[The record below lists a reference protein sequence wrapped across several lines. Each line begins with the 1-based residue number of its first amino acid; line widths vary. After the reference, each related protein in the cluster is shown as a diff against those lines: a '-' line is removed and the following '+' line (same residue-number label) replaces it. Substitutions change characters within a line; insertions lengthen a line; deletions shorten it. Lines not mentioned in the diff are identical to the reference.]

1 MQQTIHDILRRHWGY
16 DSFRPMQEDIILS
29 VLSGRDTLGLMAT
42 GAGKSLTFQVPAMA
56 MEGVCIVITPLI
68 ALMKDQVDN
77 LRNRGIK
84 AAMIASG
91 MTRRERN
98 VAFEN
103 CVNGAY
109 KFLYVS
115 PERLSTEMFQNR
127 LREMNVSLLVVD
139 EAHCIS
145 QWGYDFRPSYLHIAS
160 LREQLPGV
168 PVLALTASATSHVA
182 NDICD
187 KLQMRTPNR
196 LRLTFAR
203 HNISYVVRK
212 GENKIQQLIHIIE
225 RVPGCAIVYVRNRT
239 RTKEIAT
246 ELQQHGIPTT
256 FYHAGLSSEEK
267 NE

>member
-1 MQQTIHDILRRHWGY
+1 MRQTIHDILHHYWGY

-29 VLSGRDTLGLMAT
+29 VLSGHDTLGLMAT
-42 GAGKSLTFQVPAMA
+42 GGGKSLTFQVPAMA
-56 MEGVCIVITPLI
+56 MDGVCIVITPLI

-77 LRNRGIK
+77 LRKRGIK

-127 LREMNVSLLVVD
+127 LREMNISLLVVD

-145 QWGYDFRPSYLHIAS
+145 QWGYDFRPSYLRIAA
-160 LREQLPGV
+160 LRE
-168 PVLALTASATSHVA
+168 
-182 NDICD
+182 
-187 KLQMRTPNR
+187 
-196 LRLTFAR
+196 
-203 HNISYVVRK
+203 
-212 GENKIQQLIHIIE
+212 
-225 RVPGCAIVYVRNRT
+225 
-239 RTKEIAT
+239 
-246 ELQQHGIPTT
+246 
-256 FYHAGLSSEEK
+256 
-267 NE
+267 